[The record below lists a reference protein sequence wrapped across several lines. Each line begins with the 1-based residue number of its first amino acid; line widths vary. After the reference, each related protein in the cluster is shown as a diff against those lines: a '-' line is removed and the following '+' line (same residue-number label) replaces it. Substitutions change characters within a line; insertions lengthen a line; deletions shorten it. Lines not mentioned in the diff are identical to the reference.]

1 MHLQRRRVHQK
12 QNLAKYNIMQP
23 SVTLKLKNDMIDC
36 LSENKL
42 GWESAYSETNSCT
55 FVNTLVEVIWYAD
68 GNFQTLHDHGC
79 GIPEMFSHF
88 QAYNKPELRKKE
100 KMR

>member
-42 GWESAYSETNSCT
+42 GWGSAYSETNGRT
-55 FVNTLVEVIWYAD
+55 FVNTLAEVIRYAD
-68 GNFQTLHDHGC
+68 GNYQSLHDRGC

-100 KMR
+100 KTR

>member
-1 MHLQRRRVHQK
+1 MLMSASK
-12 QNLAKYNIMQP
+12 AKLCVPTKYDIMQT
-23 SVTLKLKNDMIDC
+23 SVTLKVKNDMIDC
-36 LSENKL
+36 LSENTL
-42 GWESAYSETNSCT
+42 GWESSYSETNSCT

-100 KMR
+100 KTR